1 MMGLQ
6 ILTQEI
12 DCTAFSHR
20 MADEDD
26 RFGMDKIRGYLLVV
40 GFFLWNMIALV
51 MGFLPMDQ
59 MMLES
64 KWIIRLDGDFVLR
77 PAAAEIGGNIGGV
90 MIDHHT
96 HSPDLMCLCWFPE
109 DASFFEKPTQPG
121 NLFDVE
127 IM

>member
-77 PAAAEIGGNIGGV
+77 PAAAEIVVNMGGLMV
-90 MIDHHT
+90 DDHN
-96 HSPDLMCLCWFPE
+96 HSSDLMCFRGFPKY
-109 DASFFEKPTQPG
+109 ASFFEKPTQPG
-121 NLFDVE
+121 NLL
-127 IM
+127 